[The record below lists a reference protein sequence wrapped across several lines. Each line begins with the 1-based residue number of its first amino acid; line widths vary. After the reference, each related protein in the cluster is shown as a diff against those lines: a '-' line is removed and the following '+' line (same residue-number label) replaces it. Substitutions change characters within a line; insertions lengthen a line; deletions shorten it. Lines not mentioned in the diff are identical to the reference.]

1 MNISLAAEPL
11 FHLGS
16 MPITNTLMVAW
27 FLILVFIALII
38 VLRVKKLS
46 LVPKGL
52 QNILETVVEALLNL
66 VQSVAGSREL
76 AIKFFP
82 LVATIFLY
90 VILSNWVEMIPGLG
104 TIGFNEIHHGKL
116 VLIPFIRS
124 SSADLNF
131 TLAIALISVVSTW
144 IMGIRELGLFGH
156 LGKFFNFHGPIDFF
170 VGILELISEFAK
182 IISFSFRLF
191 GNIFAGEV
199 LLAVVAFLVP
209 YLAPVPFL
217 FLELFVGFVQALV
230 FSMLTLVFLKMATT
244 GHAEAEHAHE
254 NY

>member
-1 MNISLAAEPL
+1 MNISLAPEPL

-16 MPITNTLMVAW
+16 LPITNTLVVAW
-27 FLILVFIALII
+27 FLILVFIILMII
-38 VLRVKKLS
+38 LRRKKLS

-52 QNILETVVEALLNL
+52 QNLLESVMEALLNL
-66 VQSVAGSREL
+66 IQSVAGSREL

-82 LVATIFLY
+82 LVTTIFLY
-90 VILSNWVEMIPGLG
+90 VILSNWVELVPGLG
-104 TIGFNEIHHGKL
+104 TIGLNEIHHGKI

-131 TLAIALISVVSTW
+131 TLAIALISVTSTW
-144 IMGIRELGLFGH
+144 VMGIRQLGLWSH
-156 LGKFFNFHGPIDFF
+156 LGKFFNFHGPINFF
-170 VGILELISEFAK
+170 VGILEFVSEFAK

-230 FSMLTLVFLKMATT
+230 FAMLTLVFLKMATV
-244 GHAEAEHAHE
+244 GHGEHAH
-254 NY
+254 

>member
-1 MNISLAAEPL
+1 MNISLAPEPL

-16 MPITNTLMVAW
+16 MPITNTLVVAW
-27 FLILVFIALII
+27 FLILVFIILIVI
-38 VLRVKKLS
+38 LRAKKLS

-52 QNILETVVEALLNL
+52 QNLLESVMEALLNL
-66 VQSVAGSREL
+66 IQSVAGSREL
-76 AIKFFP
+76 AVKFFP
-82 LVATIFLY
+82 LVTTIFLY
-90 VILSNWVEMIPGLG
+90 VILSNWVELVPGLG
-104 TIGFNEIHHGKL
+104 TIGLNEMHQGKI

-131 TLAIALISVVSTW
+131 TLAIALISVASTW
-144 IMGIRELGLFGH
+144 VMGIRELGLFAH

-170 VGILELISEFAK
+170 VGILEFISEFAK

-217 FLELFVGFVQALV
+217 FLELFVGFIQALV
-230 FSMLTLVFLKMATT
+230 FAMLTLVFLKMATV
-244 GHAEAEHAHE
+244 GHGEHAH
-254 NY
+254 

>member
-16 MPITNTLMVAW
+16 MPITNTLVVAW
-27 FLILVFIALII
+27 FLILVFIILII
-38 VLRVKKLS
+38 ALRAKKIS

-52 QNILETVVEALLNL
+52 QNILELVIESLLNL
-66 VQSVAGSREL
+66 IQSVAGTREL

-90 VILSNWVEMIPGLG
+90 VILSNWVELIPGLG
-104 TIGFNEIHHGKL
+104 TIGFNEMHQGKI

-131 TLAIALISVVSTW
+131 TLAIALISVISTW
-144 IMGIRELGLFGH
+144 IMGIRELGLFSH

-170 VGILELISEFAK
+170 VGILELVSEFAK

-230 FSMLTLVFLKMATT
+230 FAMLTLVFLKMATV
-244 GHAEAEHAHE
+244 GRGEHAH
-254 NY
+254 